1 MAETNGGTTPQPGA
15 GAQGAQPGAQST
27 QPMVLINAQY
37 VKDLSFENPRAP
49 QSLLQ
54 TQTQPEV
61 QIGVDVKAQT
71 VAQGLYEVT
80 LTINADAKSGAERVF
95 LVELAY
101 CGIVTVQNVPEANL
115 GPILLVETPRI
126 LFPFARAIIAN
137 ATREGGFMP
146 LLLRPI
152 DFADL
157 LRQQQERAQGQTA
170 VA

>member
-1 MAETNGGTTPQPGA
+1 MAETNGGTTPQ
-15 GAQGAQPGAQST
+15 QGAQPGAPPG
-27 QPMVLINAQY
+27 QPVVLINAQY

-54 TQTQPEV
+54 TQNQPEV

-71 VAQGLYEVT
+71 VAPGLYEVQ
-80 LTINADAKSGAERVF
+80 LTINADAKSGADRVF
-95 LVELAY
+95 LVELVY

-115 GPILLVETPRI
+115 GQILLVETPRI
-126 LFPFARAIIAN
+126 LYPFARAIVAT

-157 LRQQQERAQGQTA
+157 LRQQQERAPGQTA

>member
-1 MAETNGGTTPQPGA
+1 MAETTNGGASPQPGA
-15 GAQGAQPGAQST
+15 GAQAAQPS
-27 QPMVLINAQY
+27 VFINAQY

-54 TQTQPEV
+54 TQQQPEV
-61 QIGVDVKAQT
+61 QIGVDVKAQN
-71 VAQGLYEVT
+71 VAPGLFEVQ
-80 LTINADAKSGAERVF
+80 LTIHTDAKAGAERVF
-95 LVELAY
+95 LVELVYA
-101 CGIVTVQNVPEANL
+101 GIVTVQNVPETNMAQV
-115 GPILLVETPRI
+115 LLIETPRI

-137 ATREGGFMP
+137 ATRDGGFMP

>member
-1 MAETNGGTTPQPGA
+1 MAETNGGTPQP
-15 GAQGAQPGAQST
+15 GAQGAQPGAQTT
-27 QPMVLINAQY
+27 QPTVLINAQY

-54 TQTQPEV
+54 TQAQPEV

-71 VAQGLYEVT
+71 IAAGLYEVQ
-80 LTINADAKSGAERVF
+80 LTIHADAKSGADRVF
-95 LVELAY
+95 LVELVY
-101 CGIVTVQNVPEANL
+101 CGIVTAQNVPEANL

-157 LRQQQERAQGQTA
+157 LRQQQERGAQTA